1 MLVFVMARTRRK
13 FSQEFKVELVKLVM
27 ASGKSVAEVAKAH
40 EISESVVSNWVRQA
54 RVDAGLGSV
63 GALTTQERQELPQL
77 RKECREL
84 RMERD
89 FLKKCSAWFARQ
101 TG

>member
-1 MLVFVMARTRRK
+1 MLVFVMARTRRT
-13 FSQEFKVELVKLVM
+13 FSQEFKAELVKLVM

-54 RVDAGLGSV
+54 RVDAGQSAV
-63 GALTTQERQELPQL
+63 GALTTQERQELSQL

-89 FLKKCSAWFARQ
+89 FLKKCSVWFARQ

>member
-13 FSQEFKVELVKLVM
+13 FSQEFKAELVKLVM

-54 RVDAGLGSV
+54 RVDAGQGSV
-63 GALTTQERQELPQL
+63 GALTTQERQELSQL

-101 TG
+101 TE